1 MVEAFNKIGINGFVF
16 ISAFFLSKRGNKSN
30 IKKIVSFIL
39 QLNFIGILVLLLSV
53 VTIKN
58 ISINLAIKSILPIFT
73 QHFWYPFNYLL
84 LLVFSP
90 YLNTMLENMKKGQVA
105 SLLILLIGFNC
116 IFLKINFFYLSSVFL
131 GHQSHSLIW
140 FFVLY
145 LTAFYYGKYGSE
157 KAKYG
162 AKIMFPISI
171 FLLFLAIIMQKYI
184 PIIEKIKI
192 LDNDSLLAFIATY
205 SSFVVFQNIK
215 LKTNK
220 TISNIMIYIS
230 PAAFI
235 VYIFQEHDAVR
246 SYLWKYV
253 NVLQY
258 LNSPTYKLALVTVAV
273 FLALMIISIAIYLV
287 YKGAKKLYLEKV
299 ENVLVSY
306 LSNFVTALSRK
317 FYFDS

>member
-58 ISINLAIKSILPIFT
+58 ISINLAIKSILPILT

-116 IFLKINFFYLSSVFL
+116 IFLKINFFYLSSFFL

-162 AKIMFPISI
+162 AKILFPISI

-299 ENVLVSY
+299 ENILVSY